1 MTWIS
6 DNAVSRLRAI
16 AEEPD
21 FRGTRYT
28 IVRELAR
35 GGMGVVYE
43 AEDAELQRRVAIK
56 VVATELASEDAAE
69 RMRREARVIAKLE
82 HPGIVPLHDVGA
94 LPDGRIFYAM
104 KLVRGHRLDERPL
117 ARTEALRLFLRLC
130 EAVAFAHANGVVHCD
145 LKPSNVMIGAF
156 GEVLVMDWGVARAAG
171 DASSSLVAGTHG
183 YMAPEQERGDA
194 VDARADVFALG
205 AILRDLISDAPK
217 PLRAVITKCLAP
229 NADDRFPDA
238 AQLAAEIA
246 RWLDG
251 EPLLTWRESLIE
263 RAGRWLTRNRALV
276 AVVVAYI
283 VMRLIVLFFIH
294 R

>member
-1 MTWIS
+1 VTWLS
-6 DNAVSRLRAI
+6 DSAVARLRTI

-21 FRGTRYT
+21 FTGTRYT

-43 AEDAELQRRVAIK
+43 AEDAELRRRVAIK
-56 VVATELASEDAAE
+56 VVATELALDDAAE

-117 ARTEALRLFLRLC
+117 AQTEALRLFLRLC

-145 LKPSNVMIGAF
+145 LKPANVMVGAF
-156 GEVLVMDWGVARAAG
+156 GEVLVMDWGVARAIGEPSPQFAI
-171 DASSSLVAGTHG
+171 GTRG
-183 YMAPEQERGDA
+183 YMAPEQERGGA
-194 VDARADVFALG
+194 VDARTDVFALG
-205 AILRDLISDAPK
+205 AILRELVPNAPK
-217 PLRAVITKCLAP
+217 PLRAVIRKCEASDP
-229 NADDRFPDA
+229 RERFDDA
-238 AQLAAEIA
+238 AQLAAEVARFIDGEALVTYRESIA
-246 RWLDG
+246 EQITRWL
-251 EPLLTWRESLIE
+251 
-263 RAGRWLTRNRALV
+263 AKNRALV
-276 AVVVAYI
+276 AVVIAYI

>member
-1 MTWIS
+1 MTWLS

-35 GGMGVVYE
+35 GGMGIVYE

-145 LKPSNVMIGAF
+145 LKPSNVMVGAF
-156 GEVLVMDWGVARAAG
+156 GELLVMDWGVARVIG
-171 DASSSLVAGTHG
+171 EASPSLVAGTHG
-183 YMAPEQERGDA
+183 FMAPEQERGDV
-194 VDARADVFALG
+194 VDASADVFALG
-205 AILRDLISDAPK
+205 AILRELLPDAPK
-217 PLRAVITKCLAP
+217 PLRALVEKCLAP
-229 NADDRFPDA
+229 NANERFPDA
-238 AQLAAEIA
+238 SHLAAEIA
-246 RWLDG
+246 RYLDG
-251 EPLLTWRESLIE
+251 EPLLTYRESLIE
-263 RAGRWLTRNRALV
+263 RTARWLTQNRALV

>member
-6 DNAVSRLRAI
+6 DGAVSRLRAI

-56 VVATELASEDAAE
+56 VVATELAVDDAAE

-145 LKPSNVMIGAF
+145 LKPANVMVGAF
-156 GEVLVMDWGVARAAG
+156 GEVLVMDWGVARAIG
-171 DASSSLVAGTHG
+171 ESSPQFAIGTRG
-183 YMAPEQERGDA
+183 YMLDSSRAGLRRAETSARSHREMRGTQRTRSLRERRA
-194 VDARADVFALG
+194 ARRRSRTLP
-205 AILRDLISDAPK
+205 RW
-217 PLRAVITKCLAP
+217 RAVTHLSRIDHRTRNALAREQP
-229 NADDRFPDA
+229 RARSRRHRIHPHAPRRTFLHTPLKDFERTLN
-238 AQLAAEIA
+238 QLA
-246 RWLDG
+246 G
-251 EPLLTWRESLIE
+251 
-263 RAGRWLTRNRALV
+263 GNR
-276 AVVVAYI
+276 
-283 VMRLIVLFFIH
+283 
-294 R
+294 

>member
-6 DNAVSRLRAI
+6 DGAVSRLRAV

-21 FRGTRYT
+21 FSGTRYT

-56 VVATELASEDAAE
+56 VVATELSLEDAAE

-94 LPDGRIFYAM
+94 LSDGRIFYAM

-145 LKPSNVMIGAF
+145 LKPANVMVGAF
-156 GEVLVMDWGVARAAG
+156 GEVLVMDWGVARAVGETSPQFAM
-171 DASSSLVAGTHG
+171 GTRG
-183 YMAPEQERGDA
+183 YMAPEQERGEA
-194 VDARADVFALG
+194 VDARTDVFALG
-205 AILRDLISDAPK
+205 AILRELVEPSKPLLALIEKSTAPK
-217 PLRAVITKCLAP
+217 PEARFE
-229 NADDRFPDA
+229 NAS
-238 AQLAAEIA
+238 QLAAEVA
-246 RWLDG
+246 RFLDG
-251 EPLLTWRESLIE
+251 EPLLTYRESLIE
-263 RAGRWLTRNRALV
+263 RTTRWLTNNRALV
-276 AVVVAYI
+276 AVVIAYI
-283 VMRLIVLFFIH
+283 LMRLIVLFFIH

>member
-6 DNAVSRLRAI
+6 DGAVSRLRAI
-16 AEEPD
+16 TEEPD

-28 IVRELAR
+28 LVRELAR

-56 VVATELASEDAAE
+56 VVATELAVDDAAE

-117 ARTEALRLFLRLC
+117 ARTESLRLFLRLC

-145 LKPSNVMIGAF
+145 LKPANVMVGPF
-156 GEVLVMDWGVARAAG
+156 GEVLVMDWGVARAIGEPSPQFAI
-171 DASSSLVAGTHG
+171 GTRG
-183 YMAPEQERGDA
+183 YMAPEQERGEA
-194 VDARADVFALG
+194 VDARTDVFALG
-205 AILRDLISDAPK
+205 AILRELVCDAPK
-217 PLRAVITKCLAP
+217 SLRALIKKCAAP
-229 NADDRFPDA
+229 NPHDRFKNA
-238 AQLAAEIA
+238 AQLAAEVT
-246 RWLDG
+246 RFLDG
-251 EPLLTWRESLIE
+251 DPLLTYRESIIE
-263 RAGRWLTRNRALV
+263 RATRWLANNRALV
-276 AVVVAYI
+276 AVVIAYI
-283 VMRLIVLFFIH
+283 LMRLVVLFFIH

>member
-35 GGMGVVYE
+35 GGMGAVYE

-56 VVATELASEDAAE
+56 VVATELASEDAAD

-104 KLVRGHRLDERPL
+104 KLVRGHRLDECPL

-130 EAVAFAHANGVVHCD
+130 EAVAFAHASGVVHCD
-145 LKPSNVMIGAF
+145 LKPSNVMVGAF
-156 GEVLVMDWGVARAAG
+156 GEVLVMDWGVARVIG
-171 DASSSLVAGTHG
+171 DASPSVVAGTHG
-183 YMAPEQERGDA
+183 FMAPEQERGDV

-205 AILRDLISDAPK
+205 AILRELLPDAPK
-217 PLRAVITKCLAP
+217 PLRALIAKCLAP
-229 NADDRFPDA
+229 NANDRFPDA

-246 RWLDG
+246 RYLDG
-251 EPLLTWRESLIE
+251 EPLLTYRESLGE
-263 RAGRWLTRNRALV
+263 RAARWLTQNRALV
-276 AVVVAYI
+276 AVVIAYI